1 MKRAVILVLAALVAT
16 PAAAEDVYAR
26 AQAGFAAYERGD
38 YETAMVEFEAALAA
52 KPDLPLA
59 WAQLGYAYRKL
70 HRNDEAAHAFRQALR
85 TGINVN
91 HYGYRREVQV
101 LENHF
106 DSSAY
111 LIYREAAL
119 SDGLLAAAGPSLV
132 QSQGGVELA
141 WTPPKIG
148 FRDGKR
154 LQLFGRLAWGHS
166 NDFALKEESAQAGIG
181 VRYKPWRAHN
191 LVVAAERLAAAGDA
205 ARNDWMLRASYSWD
219 TGFDLQPEEISWDY
233 ATLYLDAAMIDPA
246 DPDMLLAG
254 EARYGRVF
262 RILGDA
268 YGPAWVATP
277 HLVVAGNVQ
286 KDAFHVTTLL
296 ESGPGLS
303 VKLFFADTPEA
314 AHGGTLEFLVQYRL
328 KVGGDSAGGSGVVAT
343 MVMQY

>member
-1 MKRAVILVLAALVAT
+1 MQT
-16 PAAAEDVYAR
+16 
-26 AQAGFAAYERGD
+26 
-38 YETAMVEFEAALAA
+38 
-52 KPDLPLA
+52 
-59 WAQLGYAYRKL
+59 
-70 HRNDEAAHAFRQALR
+70 
-85 TGINVN
+85 
-91 HYGYRREVQV
+91 

-141 WTPPKIG
+141 WTPPQIG

-166 NDFALKEESAQAGIG
+166 DNFALKEESAQAGIG
-181 VRYKPWRAHN
+181 VRYKPWRDHN
-191 LVVAAERLAAAGDA
+191 LVFAAERLAAVGKA

-219 TGFDLQPEEISWDY
+219 TGYDLQPEASSWRY
-233 ATLYLDAAMIDPA
+233 GTLYLDAAVIDPA
-246 DPDMLLAG
+246 DPDVLLAAEG
-254 EARYGRVF
+254 RYGRSF
-262 RILGDA
+262 LISGGA
-268 YGPAWVATP
+268 YGPAWVTTP
-277 HLVVAGNVQ
+277 HVVVAGNVQ
-286 KDAFHVTTLL
+286 KDAFHATTLL

-303 VKLFFADTPEA
+303 VKLFFADASEA